1 MRMLLTVAL
10 GLASLGAFTDMASA
24 AKKISKADLQ
34 KFCDNAGGLFSSSV
48 GAGYSCFVRN
58 IVTVTCSEDSM
69 CDLSRKAA
77 KSSKPP
83 TNAAANGGTPVATA
97 TPVAGGARSGSAS
110 SGTGNASGAGVAS
123 PKPAPSKSGTVL
135 SGNSSAAGVASPKWA
150 PSHNDTKPV
159 LSNATKPPLL
169 WGGSAFGTRAG
180 QATPSAARP
189 AQ

>member
-24 AKKISKADLQ
+24 AKKIPKADLQ
-34 KFCDNAGGLFSSSV
+34 KFCDNAGGLFSSSA

-58 IVTVTCSEDSM
+58 IVTVTCGEDSM

-83 TNAAANGGTPVATA
+83 TNAAVNGGTPVATA
-97 TPVAGGARSGSAS
+97 APVAGGARSGSVS
-110 SGTGNASGAGVAS
+110 SGTGKASGAGIASGVAS
-123 PKPAPSKSGTVL
+123 PKPAPSKTNIKL
-135 SGNSSAAGVASPKWA
+135 SGAASDASVASSKT
-150 PSHNDTKPV
+150 NTKPV
-159 LSNATKPPLL
+159 LSNAAKPPLL

-180 QATPSAARP
+180 QSAPPR
-189 AQ
+189 QLQ